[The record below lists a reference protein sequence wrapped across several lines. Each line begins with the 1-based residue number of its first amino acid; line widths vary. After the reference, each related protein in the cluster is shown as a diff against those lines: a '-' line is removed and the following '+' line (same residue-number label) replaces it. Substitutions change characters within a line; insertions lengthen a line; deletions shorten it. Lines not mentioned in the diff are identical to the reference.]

1 MIELR
6 LLRYFLVVAET
17 EHVGRAA
24 TRLHIS
30 QSPLSRQIRQ
40 LEDRLGVQLFER
52 NRRRIQ
58 LTAAGRWLV
67 EPARA
72 MIDRADALVRDA
84 RHLGDGQSGQIAIGF
99 VGAALHRGV
108 LPDALRTLRAE
119 RPNVHIVLRQ
129 LPSLEQLTR
138 LGAGDLD
145 LALTHRLPRSP
156 ELIVHRL
163 SRQPFVLAVPR
174 PGPLARG
181 TVRAAALDGQ
191 PWIAIASD
199 DAESD
204 RNRDRWA
211 AVGFLPHVVVQVTS
225 WANALALVAA
235 GTGLALVPE
244 SYAAGAPAH
253 VAIRRPP
260 WLRLWSHLALV
271 RRRASSPLIDDVTR
285 WIVEAARTRPPPAR
299 DS

>member
-24 TRLHIS
+24 ARLHIS

-67 EPARA
+67 EPAREMLA
-72 MIDRADALVRDA
+72 RADSLVRDA
-84 RHLGDGQSGQIAIGF
+84 KQLGAGETGQIAIGF
-99 VGAALHRGV
+99 VGAALSGGV
-108 LPDALRTLRAE
+108 LPAALRTLRTE
-119 RPNVHIVLRQ
+119 RPNVRILLRQ
-129 LPSLEQLTR
+129 LPSHEQLTR
-138 LGAGDLD
+138 LSTGELD
-145 LALTHRLPRSP
+145 LALTHRVPRSP
-156 ELIVHRL
+156 DLVVHRL

-174 PGPLARG
+174 PGPFARR
-181 TVRAAALDGQ
+181 TLRPADLEGQ
-191 PWIAIASD
+191 PWISIATE
-199 DAESD
+199 DAAG
-204 RNRDRWA
+204 NRDPDRWSA
-211 AVGFLPHVVVQVTS
+211 AGFLPDVVVRVTS

-244 SYAAGAPAH
+244 AYAAAAPAQ
-253 VAIRRPP
+253 VAIRRLP
-260 WLRLWSHLALV
+260 WLGLWSHLALV
-271 RRRASSPLIDDVTR
+271 RRRARAPLIDDVTR
-285 WIVEAARTRPPPAR
+285 WIIEAMRTRSPPAR
-299 DS
+299 DG